1 MRVMYRIVY
10 GQYCTDTMK
19 QKPETFPTFASI
31 KEKHDHESSI
41 LILDLIKSICYNFE
55 GENNKVLADIQTKK
69 KAVSWRQSEGSNIVE
84 CNYRFMNR
92 AIVA

>member
-1 MRVMYRIVY
+1 M
-10 GQYCTDTMK
+10 
-19 QKPETFPTFASI
+19 ETLPAFVPI
-31 KEKHDHESSI
+31 KEKQDHESSI
-41 LILDLIKSICYNFE
+41 LLLDLIKSICYNFE

-92 AIVA
+92 ARVAEACGGTFQIPGAINKLLKEK